1 MGQEHTSAGFLGA
14 LTPAAA
20 EAGKHAG
27 ELMSSALKKQ
37 ENETMSLMKHL
48 LICFVSLLL
57 LVGCD
62 TINTDDEHVAQLAL
76 LVGNSFV
83 LEIDRRMSGSPDV
96 HFPKEDLQESD
107 YEESNDRAQ
116 YNVTFSEDGQI
127 VTIEPGSISGIKIKD
142 GGESIL
148 YELDKGLFAGGR
160 FVVWTNN
167 DIFEAE
173 LTIYGSGLPIIKSE
187 RGNLVIRQ

>member
-1 MGQEHTSAGFLGA
+1 
-14 LTPAAA
+14 
-20 EAGKHAG
+20 
-27 ELMSSALKKQ
+27 
-37 ENETMSLMKHL
+37 MSLMKHL

-62 TINTDDEHVAQLAL
+62 PINTDDEHVAQFAL
-76 LVGNSFV
+76 LSGNSFV
-83 LEIDRRMSGSPDV
+83 LKIDRTMSGSPDV
-96 HFPKEDLQESD
+96 QFPKEDLQESD
-107 YEESNDRAQ
+107 YEELNDRAQ

-127 VTIEPGSISGIKIKD
+127 VTIEPGSISGLKIKD

-187 RGNLVIRQ
+187 RGHLVIIQ